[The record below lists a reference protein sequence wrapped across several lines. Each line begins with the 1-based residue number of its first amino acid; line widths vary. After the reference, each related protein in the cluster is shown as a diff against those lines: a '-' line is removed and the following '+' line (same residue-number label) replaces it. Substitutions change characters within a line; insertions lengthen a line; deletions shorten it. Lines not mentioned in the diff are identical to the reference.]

1 VSDTLYGRASLI
13 ALAHERA
20 SADRTAS
27 LLLLLVTP
35 PTIELPHG
43 SRMPVLGLGVWQMA
57 AGTETE
63 RAVEYALEIGYRH
76 IDTASMYRNEQ
87 SVGAAVRASG
97 VPRDDVFVTTKL
109 YPVHANAE
117 RELEKSLERL
127 GFDYVDLY
135 LIHWPVPVMKAR
147 HWGQLERLQERGLAR
162 EIGVSNFSRSQ
173 LGALD
178 APVPAVNQVHFSP
191 FRFPRELRDYCE
203 ERGIVTEAYSPLE
216 QGRGLDNPT
225 ITAVADRI
233 GRTPAQVMLRWAVQ
247 QRAVVIPKSS
257 RPERI
262 RSNAEIFDFE
272 LGDDD
277 MRLLSELG

>member
-1 VSDTLYGRASLI
+1 
-13 ALAHERA
+13 
-20 SADRTAS
+20 
-27 LLLLLVTP
+27 LLVVT

-43 SRMPVLGLGVWQMA
+43 TRMPVLGLGVWQMA

-87 SVGAAVRASG
+87 SVGAAVRSSG
-97 VPRDDVFVTTKL
+97 VPREEVFVTTKL
-109 YPVHANAE
+109 YPAHANAE

-147 HWGQLERLQERGLAR
+147 YWRQLERLQERGLAR
-162 EIGVSNFSRSQ
+162 EIGVSNFNRSQ
-173 LGALD
+173 LEALD

-225 ITAVADRI
+225 ITSIAERI

-247 QRAVVIPKSS
+247 QRTVVIPKSS

-272 LGDDD
+272 LGEDD
-277 MRLLSELG
+277 MQLLSALG

>member
-1 VSDTLYGRASLI
+1 
-13 ALAHERA
+13 
-20 SADRTAS
+20 
-27 LLLLLVTP
+27 LLVVT

-43 SRMPVLGLGVWQMA
+43 TRMPVLGLGVWQMA

-97 VPRDDVFVTTKL
+97 VPREDVFITTKL

-147 HWGQLERLQERGLAR
+147 YWRQLERLQERGLAR
-162 EIGVSNFSRSQ
+162 EIGVSNFSRDQ
-173 LGALD
+173 LEALD

-203 ERGIVTEAYSPLE
+203 ERNIVTEAYSPLE
-216 QGRGLDNPT
+216 QGRGLDDPT
-225 ITAVADRI
+225 ITSVANRI
-233 GRTPAQVMLRWAVQ
+233 DRTPAQVMLRWAVQ
-247 QRAVVIPKSS
+247 QRTVVIPKSS
-257 RPERI
+257 REERI

-272 LGDDD
+272 LGEDD
-277 MRLLSELG
+277 MKALSALAA

>member
-1 VSDTLYGRASLI
+1 
-13 ALAHERA
+13 
-20 SADRTAS
+20 
-27 LLLLLVTP
+27 LLVVT

-43 SRMPVLGLGVWQMA
+43 TQMPVLGLGVWQMA

-63 RAVEYALEIGYRH
+63 RAVEYALVEIGYRH

-87 SVGAAVRASG
+87 SVGAAVRSSG
-97 VPRDDVFVTTKL
+97 VPREEVFVTTKL
-109 YPVHANAE
+109 YPAHANAE

-147 HWGQLERLQERGLAR
+147 YWRQLERLQERGLAR
-162 EIGVSNFSRSQ
+162 EIGVSNFNRSQ
-173 LGALD
+173 LEALD

-225 ITAVADRI
+225 ITSIAERI

-247 QRAVVIPKSS
+247 QRTVVIPKSS

-272 LGDDD
+272 LGEDD
-277 MRLLSELG
+277 MQLLSALG

>member
-1 VSDTLYGRASLI
+1 VI
-13 ALAHERA
+13 
-20 SADRTAS
+20 
-27 LLLLLVTP
+27 
-35 PTIELPHG
+35 PTRELPHG
-43 SRMPVLGLGVWQMA
+43 SLMPVLGLGVWQMA

-63 RAVEYALEIGYRH
+63 QAVAYALEIGYRH

-87 SVGAAVRASG
+87 SVGAAVRSSG
-97 VPRDDVFVTTKL
+97 LPREEVFVTTKL

-147 HWGQLERLQERGLAR
+147 YWRQLERLQERGLAR
-162 EIGVSNFSRSQ
+162 EIGVSNFNRSQ
-173 LGALD
+173 LEALD

-191 FRFPRELRDYCE
+191 FRFPHQLRDYCE

-225 ITAVADRI
+225 ITSIAERI

-247 QRAVVIPKSS
+247 QRTVVIPKSS

-272 LGDDD
+272 LGEDD
-277 MRLLSELG
+277 MQLLSALG